1 MNTVSSK
8 KKKEWKDHQMGNHE
22 QILHVCQKKK
32 RFATPSVDA
41 SFVNTSITE
50 NFLSNYVTPPTSTST
65 ISVDCSKQESIPI
78 ASTPIN
84 QKPIPKQDKLKVAI
98 GVEKDVLLLL
108 RKKTELLSQ

>member
-50 NFLSNYVTPPTSTST
+50 NS
-65 ISVDCSKQESIPI
+65 
-78 ASTPIN
+78 
-84 QKPIPKQDKLKVAI
+84 
-98 GVEKDVLLLL
+98 
-108 RKKTELLSQ
+108 

>member
-1 MNTVSSK
+1 MSSIG
-8 KKKEWKDHQMGNHE
+8 KE
-22 QILHVCQKKK
+22 
-32 RFATPSVDA
+32 RSATPSVD
-41 SFVNTSITE
+41 TSSVTATE
-50 NFLSNYVTPPTSTST
+50 NPLPNDVTPPTSTST

-98 GVEKDVLLLL
+98 GVEKDILLLL